1 MIAGALTDEDINAGK
16 ISQAER
22 MEADAKSMLAEAKK
36 LKAEAGKGAK
46 RGGTKT
52 TKAKKKQTA

>member
-1 MIAGALTDEDINAGK
+1 
-16 ISQAER
+16 

>member
-1 MIAGALTDEDINAGK
+1 
-16 ISQAER
+16 
-22 MEADAKSMLAEAKK
+22 MEADAKSMLAEAKR

-52 TKAKKKQTA
+52 TAKAKKKQTA

>member
-1 MIAGALTDEDINAGK
+1 
-16 ISQAER
+16 
-22 MEADAKSMLAEAKK
+22 MEAEATSMLAEAKR
-36 LKAEAGKGAK
+36 LKAEAGVAKGAK